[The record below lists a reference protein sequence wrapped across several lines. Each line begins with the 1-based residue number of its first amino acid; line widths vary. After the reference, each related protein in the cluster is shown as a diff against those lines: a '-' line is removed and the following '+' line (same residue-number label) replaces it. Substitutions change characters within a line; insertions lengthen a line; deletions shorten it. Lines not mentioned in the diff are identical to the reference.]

1 MALHPH
7 QTLVFI
13 MILIWS
19 SNSVMATSDHE
30 NQNDHHQQTLVS
42 QKQEVDTGIKCGSC
56 PCVNPCEQQQLLPP
70 PPPSPPPPPPPKA
83 PTTTTQDCTPNNPYV
98 TPNPYVPPPP
108 PRFVYV
114 TGLPGDVYQYQ
125 TDAYYSAA
133 PRHLYNLGLL
143 LLVTLIWP
151 GFQYILLL

>member
-13 MILIWS
+13 MLLIWS
-19 SNSVMATSDHE
+19 SNSVMTTSDHE

-42 QKQEVDTGIKCGSC
+42 QKKEVDTGIKCGSC
-56 PCVNPCEQQQLLPP
+56 PCVNPCEQQQVLPP
-70 PPPSPPPPPPPKA
+70 PPPPPPSPPPPPPPPKA
-83 PTTTTQDCTPNNPYV
+83 PTTTTQDCP
-98 TPNPYVPPPP
+98 PNPYVPPPP

-114 TGLPGDVYQYQ
+114 TGLPGDVYQYE
-125 TDAYYSAA
+125 TDAYAYYSPA

-151 GFQYILLL
+151 VFQYILLL